1 MLLGVGFLMTPFII
15 CMRQAKKT
23 IAVSSLTLTADTEY
37 TFSDTKE
44 LFEFFRI
51 CAFDVNNKK
60 RVS

>member
-1 MLLGVGFLMTPFII
+1 MTLFII
-15 CMRQAKKT
+15 RMWQTKKT
-23 IAVSSLTLTADTEY
+23 TAVSSLPLTADGEY
-37 TFSDTKE
+37 TWSDTKE